1 MSMFPHTVTLYQ
13 TETVIDDKLNETTV
27 NHITVL
33 EGVLLIASK
42 AANVRAT
49 GLEGADAVNLHVPFG
64 VKAVDGVTGEEKT
77 YVDMWHM
84 NLHIPFDV
92 NAVDG
97 VTGKAKT
104 YVDPVEGWKKEQ
116 DKSKVWTISIG
127 TVFVKGRVIEPDASR
142 TALELGYD
150 DVYQVTK
157 VDKIDF
163 GSPDMQHWEVGG
175 N

>member
-1 MSMFPHTVTLYQ
+1 MSIPRRMNIPRRMGPPPRRRNAQGGAGGMFPHTVTLYR

-42 AANVRAT
+42 AANVRST
-49 GLEGADAVNLHVPFG
+49 GLEGADAVNLHIPFG
-64 VKAVDGVTGEEKT
+64 VKAVDGVTGEER
-77 YVDMWHM
+77 
-84 NLHIPFDV
+84 
-92 NAVDG
+92 
-97 VTGKAKT
+97 T
-104 YVDPVEGWKKEQ
+104 YVDPIEDWRSEA
-116 DKSKVWTISIG
+116 DKSGIWTISIG
-127 TVFVKGRVIEPDASR
+127 TVFVKGRVVLPDATR
-142 TALELGYD
+142 DALEMGYD

-163 GSPDMQHWEVGG
+163 GSPDMQHWEIGG

>member
-1 MSMFPHTVTLYQ
+1 MSPHTVTLYQ
-13 TETVIDDKLNETTV
+13 QETVIDDKLNETTI

-33 EGVLLIASK
+33 HGVLLIASK

-49 GLEGADAVNLHVPFG
+49 GLEGADAVNLHIPFG
-64 VKAVDGVTGEEKT
+64 VKAVDGVTGEEK
-77 YVDMWHM
+77 
-84 NLHIPFDV
+84 
-92 NAVDG
+92 A
-97 VTGKAKT
+97 

-116 DKSKVWTISIG
+116 DKSKVWTIAIG
-127 TVFVKGRVIEPDASR
+127 TVFVKGEVVEPDATR

-157 VDKIDF
+157 IDKLDF
-163 GSPDMQHWEVGG
+163 GSFPHWEIGG

>member
-49 GLEGADAVNLHVPFG
+49 GLEGADAVNLHIPFG
-64 VKAVDGVTGEEKT
+64 VKAVDGITG
-77 YVDMWHM
+77 
-84 NLHIPFDV
+84 
-92 NAVDG
+92 AV
-97 VTGKAKT
+97 KA
-104 YVDPVEGWKKEQ
+104 YVDPIEGWKSEA
-116 DKSKVWTISIG
+116 DKSGIWTISIG
-127 TVFVKGRVIEPDASR
+127 TVFVKGRVIDPDASR
-142 TALELGYD
+142 DSLELGYD
-150 DVYQVTK
+150 GVYQVTK
-157 VDKIDF
+157 IDKIDF
-163 GSPDMQHWEVGG
+163 GSPDMQHWEIGG

>member
-1 MSMFPHTVTLYQ
+1 MDMFQYTVTLYQ
-13 TETVIDDKLNETTV
+13 METVIDDKLNETVV

-33 EGVLLIASK
+33 EGVLPIASK

-49 GLEGADAVNLHVPFG
+49 GREGADAVNLYVPFG

-77 YVDMWHM
+77 YVD
-84 NLHIPFDV
+84 
-92 NAVDG
+92 
-97 VTGKAKT
+97 
-104 YVDPVEGWKKEQ
+104 PVEFWRSEV
-116 DKSKVWTISIG
+116 DKSRIWTISIG
-127 TVFVKGRVIEPDASR
+127 TVFVKGRVVLPDATR
-142 TALELGYD
+142 TTLELGYD

-163 GSPDMQHWEVGG
+163 GSPDMQHWEIGG

>member
-13 TETVIDDKLNETTV
+13 QETFTDDKLHETTV

-33 EGVLLIASK
+33 HGVLLIASK

-49 GLEGADAVNLHVPFG
+49 GLEGADAVNLHIPFG

-77 YVDMWHM
+77 YVD
-84 NLHIPFDV
+84 
-92 NAVDG
+92 
-97 VTGKAKT
+97 
-104 YVDPVEGWKKEQ
+104 PVEGWKKDA
-116 DKSKVWTISIG
+116 DKTKVWTIAIG
-127 TVFVKGRVIEPDASR
+127 TVFVKGEVVEPDATR

-163 GSPDMQHWEVGG
+163 GSPDMRHFEIGG

>member
-1 MSMFPHTVTLYQ
+1 MNRPSRMGERQPTMFPHTVTLYQ
-13 TETVIDDKLNETTV
+13 QETVIDNKLNETTV

-33 EGVLLIASK
+33 HGVLLIASK

-49 GLEGADAVNLHVPFG
+49 GLEGADAVNLHIPFG

-77 YVDMWHM
+77 YVD
-84 NLHIPFDV
+84 
-92 NAVDG
+92 
-97 VTGKAKT
+97 
-104 YVDPVEGWKKEQ
+104 PVEYWKEQ
-116 DKSKVWTISIG
+116 DKSKVWTIAIG
-127 TVFVKGRVIEPDASR
+127 TVFVKGEMVEPNATR

-163 GSPDMQHWEVGG
+163 GSPDLWHFEIGG

>member
-13 TETVIDDKLNETTV
+13 QEIIPGDKLSTTTI
-27 NHITVL
+27 NYITVL
-33 EGVLLIASK
+33 QGVLLIASK

-49 GLEGADAVNLHVPFG
+49 GLEGADAVNLHIPFD

-77 YVDMWHM
+77 YVDP
-84 NLHIPFDV
+84 I
-92 NAVDG
+92 
-97 VTGKAKT
+97 
-104 YVDPVEGWKKEQ
+104 EGWKKEQ

-127 TVFVKGRVIEPDASR
+127 TVFVKGEVVEPEATRS
-142 TALELGYD
+142 TLELGYD

-163 GSPDMQHWEVGG
+163 GSPDMQHWEIGG

>member
-1 MSMFPHTVTLYQ
+1 MLAVSMFPHTVTLYQ

-49 GLEGADAVNLHVPFG
+49 GLEGADAVNLHIPFG
-64 VKAVDGVTGEEKT
+64 VKSVDGVTGE
-77 YVDMWHM
+77 V
-84 NLHIPFDV
+84 
-92 NAVDG
+92 
-97 VTGKAKT
+97 KT

-163 GSPDMQHWEVGG
+163 GSPDMQHWEIGG

>member
-1 MSMFPHTVTLYQ
+1 MTMFPHTVTLYE
-13 TETVIDDKLNETTV
+13 TETIPGEKLSEITV

-49 GLEGADAVNLHVPFG
+49 GLEGADAVNLHIPFS
-64 VKAVDGVTGEEKT
+64 VKAVDGVTGEEKR
-77 YVDMWHM
+77 
-84 NLHIPFDV
+84 
-92 NAVDG
+92 
-97 VTGKAKT
+97 
-104 YVDPVEGWKKEQ
+104 YVDPIEVWKTEA
-116 DKSKVWTISIG
+116 DKSGIWTIAIG
-127 TVFVKGRVIEPDASR
+127 TVFVKGRVVEPTATR

-163 GSPDMQHWEVGG
+163 GSPDMWHFEIGG